1 MTSPPLYNKDAEH
14 LRLLAI
20 FHYVLAGLAVLGIGF
35 LCVHFLFMKLVLT
48 NPEFTRGMQ
57 NARPM
62 PFQPAQFFSIFQW
75 FYLFMGLLLVL
86 AAAFNVLS
94 AVYLGRRRHRT
105 FSLVVAGLDCLQIPF
120 GTALG
125 ICAILVL
132 SRDSVRQLYESQS
145 G

>member
-1 MTSPPLYNKDAEH
+1 
-14 LRLLAI
+14 
-20 FHYVLAGLAVLGIGF
+20 
-35 LCVHFLFMKLVLT
+35 
-48 NPEFTRGMQ
+48 MQ

>member
-1 MTSPPLYNKDAEH
+1 MTPPPLYSKDAEH